1 MSTDAINTICEKLG
15 IAAGKLTENVP
26 KLTDYFIAKDV
37 TGIIAYVVVIAL
49 VSAVLLKW
57 YKHVKKGC
65 NDYDDIF
72 FDNMGFTLCF
82 VFGAI
87 AVCILTIAVFL
98 CIRDIVLLNVSPDFR
113 VIEKLAGMIS
123 AK

>member
-1 MSTDAINTICEKLG
+1 MNTDVINAIFEKLG
-15 IAAGKLTENVP
+15 IASGKLMENVP
-26 KLTDYFIAKDV
+26 KLADYFIAKDV

-49 VSAVLLKW
+49 VSAVLWKW

-72 FDNMGFTLCF
+72 LDNIGFTLCF

-87 AVCILTIAVFL
+87 AVCILTIVVFL
-98 CIRDIVLLNVSPDFR
+98 RIMDIVLLNVSPDFR
-113 VIEKLAGMIS
+113 VIEKLADMIS
-123 AK
+123 AE